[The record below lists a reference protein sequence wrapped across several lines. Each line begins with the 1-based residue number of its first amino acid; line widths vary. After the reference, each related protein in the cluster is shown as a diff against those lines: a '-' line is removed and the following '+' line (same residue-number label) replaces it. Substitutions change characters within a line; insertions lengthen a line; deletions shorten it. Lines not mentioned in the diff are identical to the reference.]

1 MKKESEICIRASSKL
16 YPPYLRAD
24 MYKILRTILFFFPA
38 EGVHHFSMKALKML
52 CGWGLS
58 RRLVAW
64 SCLPE
69 EGDRTVATA
78 GAGQGQAGTQEQTA
92 AQQGQA
98 GSSAKAAPAF
108 TTQTSGLRRELLG
121 LSFRNPVGLGAGFDK
136 NALYL
141 RELEA
146 LGFGSVEIGTVTP
159 RPQDGNEKPRLFRL
173 PQDQGLINRMGFNNE
188 GVEVI
193 SQRLKAWR
201 AATRSNPIAPAS
213 KLLSSPSQ
221 LIIGGNIGKNK
232 ITPNDEAW
240 KDYEICFRT
249 LYGEVD
255 YFVVNVSSP
264 NTPGLR
270 ALQEKDA
277 LHRILTNLQ
286 RINTELA
293 AQKGIRQRPLL
304 LKIAPDLNQQ
314 QLDDVIGLALEIKL
328 DGLVATNTTISRD
341 GLLTSADK
349 LEAIGAGGL
358 SGAPL
363 RGRATEVVRYLCERL
378 QGIPVIASGGIFTA
392 EDAKEKL
399 DAGAALV
406 QAWTGFIYEGP
417 FIVRRICRGL

>member
-1 MKKESEICIRASSKL
+1 MREIDT
-16 YPPYLRAD
+16 PYLRAD

-38 EGVHHFSMKALKML
+38 EGVHHFSMKALKIL

-69 EGDRTVATA
+69 EGDKPVAA
-78 GAGQGQAGTQEQTA
+78 ASAAGQNAGDAPGHA
-92 AQQGQA
+92 AQG
-98 GSSAKAAPAF
+98 
-108 TTQTSGLRRELLG
+108 SGLRRDLLG

-146 LGFGSVEIGTVTP
+146 LGFGFVEIGTVTP
-159 RPQDGNEKPRLFRL
+159 RPQDGNEQPRLFRL

-193 SQRLKAWR
+193 SQRLKTWR
-201 AATRSNPIAPAS
+201 AASQSNPIAPSS
-213 KLLSSPSQ
+213 KLLSPPSQ

-232 ITPNDEAW
+232 ITPNEEAW
-240 KDYEICFRT
+240 QDYEICFRA

-277 LHRILTNLQ
+277 LHKILTNLQ
-286 RINTELA
+286 RINAELA
-293 AQKGIRQRPLL
+293 TQKGIRPRPLL

-328 DGLVATNTTISRD
+328 DGLVATNTTISRE
-341 GLLTSADK
+341 GLLTTADN

-363 RGRATEVVRYLCERL
+363 RGRATEVVRYLCERM

-406 QAWTGFIYEGP
+406 QVWTGFIYEGP
-417 FIVRRICRGL
+417 FITRRICREL